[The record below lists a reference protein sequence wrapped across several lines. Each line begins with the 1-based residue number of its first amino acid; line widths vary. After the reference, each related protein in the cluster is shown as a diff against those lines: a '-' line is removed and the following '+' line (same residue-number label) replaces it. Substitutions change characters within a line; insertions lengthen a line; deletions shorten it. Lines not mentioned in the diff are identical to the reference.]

1 MTPTELNATIARQLA
16 RVGRVEVEGQILD
29 VRTRWNTISGTI
41 GDHNT
46 AYAITGPRQVLAHLT
61 TGDTVTV
68 AGTVH
73 LDRAARLTITATS
86 VTKTGP
92 PRTPTPPTTRPG
104 SANRTTDWPKKV
116 AIIAVVCPLEGT
128 DGKTDFVTTLANR
141 LSPHPALRMFP
152 IRGYN
157 RGRRNTCRM

>member
-61 TGDTVTV
+61 T
-68 AGTVH
+68 
-73 LDRAARLTITATS
+73 R
-86 VTKTGP
+86 
-92 PRTPTPPTTRPG
+92 
-104 SANRTTDWPKKV
+104 
-116 AIIAVVCPLEGT
+116 
-128 DGKTDFVTTLANR
+128 
-141 LSPHPALRMFP
+141 
-152 IRGYN
+152 
-157 RGRRNTCRM
+157 